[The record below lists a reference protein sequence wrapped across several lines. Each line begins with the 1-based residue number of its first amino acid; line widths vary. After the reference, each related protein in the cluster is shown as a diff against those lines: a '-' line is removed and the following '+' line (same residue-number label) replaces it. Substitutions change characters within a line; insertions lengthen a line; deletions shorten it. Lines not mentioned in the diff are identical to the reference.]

1 MQISEP
7 GLSSESAISKKLAL
21 GIDLGTTNSLIAF
34 KNGKKV
40 SLIGDVNGDA
50 LIPSVVHFPENGSV
64 IVGEN
69 AKNKLNIDPLN
80 TVSSVKRLIGR
91 GKKDL
96 LNKSNFFPYK
106 FDLSDDRFLKVETRK
121 GIFSPVEISSEIL
134 KFLNKR
140 ALEFLKRD
148 IDGVVITVPAYFDEA
163 QRQATK
169 DSATLAGMKV
179 LRLLNEPTAAAI
191 AYGLDLQE
199 EGTVAVYD
207 LGGGTFDISILR
219 LVKGVFEVLATGGD
233 ASLGGDDFDY
243 AIVNWMIQSLKLNV
257 DGNAKMESELLLAAR
272 AAKENLSAS
281 NQKRSVV
288 INFYENQLVLSRE
301 QYEDLTQDLVKKTIR
316 ACKQTLRDASLKID
330 EIDNVLLVGGSSR
343 NFNVQTE
350 VKKLFKIQPRCD
362 LDPDKVVAIGAAYQ
376 ADILIGNRNDENPL
390 LLDVNPLSLGLETMG
405 GLVEKIIPRNS
416 TIPISKVQEFT
427 TFKDGQTAMKL
438 HIVQGEREL
447 VTDCRSLASF
457 EVRDIPPMVAGA
469 AKISVLFQV
478 DADGLLSVEATE
490 LSSGEKTS
498 VVVKPSFG
506 LTESEIT
513 GMLRD
518 SFDKAEDDHKHRL
531 LAESQV
537 EADRIIYDLQSA
549 LQLDAKNL
557 LTTEEIENLQLQI
570 ENLQKVREDSED
582 RDLLIM
588 LTEKLMQSSE
598 SFAEK
603 RMNFSIKKAL
613 SGKTLT
619 QVEDEIWCNYKLGDY
634 VWWKGSAKHAAFN
647 MGTEDRYTLQITC
660 KK

>member
-40 SLIGDVNGDA
+40 SLIGDENGDA

-148 IDGVVITVPAYFDEA
+148 VDGVVITVPAYFDEA

-169 DSATLAGMKV
+169 DSATLAGMNV

-257 DGNAKMESELLLAAR
+257 DGNVKMESELLLAAR

-288 INFYENQLVLSRE
+288 INFYENQLVLSRD

-316 ACKQTLRDASLKID
+316 ACKRTLRDASLKID

-549 LQLDAKNL
+549 LQLDAKNV

-570 ENLQKVREDSED
+570 ENLQKVRENSED

-598 SFAEK
+598 LFAEK

-613 SGKTLT
+613 SGQTLT
-619 QVEDEIWCNYKLGDY
+619 QVEDEIN
-634 VWWKGSAKHAAFN
+634 
-647 MGTEDRYTLQITC
+647 
-660 KK
+660 

>member
-40 SLIGDVNGDA
+40 SLIGDENGDA

-549 LQLDAKNL
+549 LQLDAKNV
-557 LTTEEIENLQLQI
+557 LTSEEIENLQLQI

-619 QVEDEIWCNYKLGDY
+619 QVEDEIN
-634 VWWKGSAKHAAFN
+634 
-647 MGTEDRYTLQITC
+647 
-660 KK
+660 

>member
-1 MQISEP
+1 MVLMQISEP
-7 GLSSESAISKKLAL
+7 GLRCESAISKKLAL

-40 SLIGDVNGDA
+40 SLIGDETGDA

-257 DGNAKMESELLLAAR
+257 DGNVKMESELLLAAR

-288 INFYENQLVLSRE
+288 INFYENQLVLSRD

-549 LQLDAKNL
+549 LQLDAKNV

-588 LTEKLMQSSE
+588 LTDKLMQSSE

-613 SGKTLT
+613 SGKTLS
-619 QVEDEIWCNYKLGDY
+619 QVEDEIN
-634 VWWKGSAKHAAFN
+634 
-647 MGTEDRYTLQITC
+647 
-660 KK
+660 

>member
-1 MQISEP
+1 MVLMQISEP

-40 SLIGDVNGDA
+40 SLIGDENGDA

-257 DGNAKMESELLLAAR
+257 DGNVKMESELLLAAR
-272 AAKENLSAS
+272 AAKENLSTS

-288 INFYENQLVLSRE
+288 INFYENQLVLSRD

-549 LQLDAKNL
+549 LQLDAKNV

-619 QVEDEIWCNYKLGDY
+619 QVEDEIN
-634 VWWKGSAKHAAFN
+634 
-647 MGTEDRYTLQITC
+647 
-660 KK
+660 

>member
-40 SLIGDVNGDA
+40 SLIGDENGDA

-169 DSATLAGMKV
+169 DSATLAGMNV

-257 DGNAKMESELLLAAR
+257 DGNVKMESELLLAAR
-272 AAKENLSAS
+272 AAKENLSTS

-288 INFYENQLVLSRE
+288 INFYENQLVLSRD

-549 LQLDAKNL
+549 LQLDAKNV

-588 LTEKLMQSSE
+588 LTEELMQSSE

-619 QVEDEIWCNYKLGDY
+619 QVEDEIN
-634 VWWKGSAKHAAFN
+634 
-647 MGTEDRYTLQITC
+647 
-660 KK
+660 

>member
-40 SLIGDVNGDA
+40 SLIGDENGDA

-257 DGNAKMESELLLAAR
+257 DGNVKMESELLLAAR

-288 INFYENQLVLSRE
+288 INFYENQLVLSRD

-513 GMLRD
+513 GILRD

-549 LQLDAKNL
+549 LQLDAKNV

-619 QVEDEIWCNYKLGDY
+619 QVEDEIN
-634 VWWKGSAKHAAFN
+634 
-647 MGTEDRYTLQITC
+647 
-660 KK
+660 

>member
-40 SLIGDVNGDA
+40 SLIGDENGDA

-169 DSATLAGMKV
+169 DSATLAGMNV

-257 DGNAKMESELLLAAR
+257 DGNVKMESELLLAAR

-288 INFYENQLVLSRE
+288 INFYENQLVLSRD

-549 LQLDAKNL
+549 LQLDAKNV

-619 QVEDEIWCNYKLGDY
+619 QVEDEIN
-634 VWWKGSAKHAAFN
+634 
-647 MGTEDRYTLQITC
+647 
-660 KK
+660 

>member
-40 SLIGDVNGDA
+40 SLIGDENGDA

-257 DGNAKMESELLLAAR
+257 DGNVKMESELLLAAR
-272 AAKENLSAS
+272 AAKENLSTS

-288 INFYENQLVLSRE
+288 INFYENQLVLSRD

-549 LQLDAKNL
+549 LQLDAKNV

-588 LTEKLMQSSE
+588 LTEELMRSSE

-619 QVEDEIWCNYKLGDY
+619 QVEDEIN
-634 VWWKGSAKHAAFN
+634 
-647 MGTEDRYTLQITC
+647 
-660 KK
+660 

>member
-40 SLIGDVNGDA
+40 SLIGDENGDA

-257 DGNAKMESELLLAAR
+257 DGNVKMESELLLAAR
-272 AAKENLSAS
+272 AAKENLSTS

-288 INFYENQLVLSRE
+288 INFYENQLVLSRD

-549 LQLDAKNL
+549 LQLDAKNV

-582 RDLLIM
+582 RDLLMM

-619 QVEDEIWCNYKLGDY
+619 QVEDEIN
-634 VWWKGSAKHAAFN
+634 
-647 MGTEDRYTLQITC
+647 
-660 KK
+660 

>member
-1 MQISEP
+1 MVLMQISEP

-40 SLIGDVNGDA
+40 SLIGDENGDA

-257 DGNAKMESELLLAAR
+257 DGNVKMESELLLAAR

-288 INFYENQLVLSRE
+288 INFYENQLVLSRD

-350 VKKLFKIQPRCD
+350 VKNLFKIQPRCD

-549 LQLDAKNL
+549 LQLDAKNV

-619 QVEDEIWCNYKLGDY
+619 QVEDEIN
-634 VWWKGSAKHAAFN
+634 
-647 MGTEDRYTLQITC
+647 
-660 KK
+660 

>member
-1 MQISEP
+1 MVLMQISEP

-40 SLIGDVNGDA
+40 SLIGDETGDT
-50 LIPSVVHFPENGSV
+50 LIPSVVYFPENGSV

-288 INFYENQLVLSRE
+288 INFYENQLVLSRD

-376 ADILIGNRNDENPL
+376 ADILIGNRIDENPL

-549 LQLDAKNL
+549 LQLDAKDV
-557 LTTEEIENLQLQI
+557 LTTEEMENLQLQI

-588 LTEKLMQSSE
+588 LTDKLMQSSE

-619 QVEDEIWCNYKLGDY
+619 QVEDEIN
-634 VWWKGSAKHAAFN
+634 
-647 MGTEDRYTLQITC
+647 
-660 KK
+660 

>member
-40 SLIGDVNGDA
+40 SLIGDENGDA

-80 TVSSVKRLIGR
+80 TISSVKRLIGR

-140 ALEFLKRD
+140 ALEFLKQD
-148 IDGVVITVPAYFDEA
+148 IGGVVITVPAYFDEA

-257 DGNAKMESELLLAAR
+257 DGNVKMESELLLAAR

-288 INFYENQLVLSRE
+288 INFYENQLVLSRD

-549 LQLDAKNL
+549 LQLDAKNV

-619 QVEDEIWCNYKLGDY
+619 QVEDEIN
-634 VWWKGSAKHAAFN
+634 
-647 MGTEDRYTLQITC
+647 
-660 KK
+660 

>member
-1 MQISEP
+1 MVLMQISEP

-40 SLIGDVNGDA
+40 SLIGDENGDA

-69 AKNKLNIDPLN
+69 AKNELNSDPLN

-288 INFYENQLVLSRE
+288 INFYENQLVLSRD
-301 QYEDLTQDLVKKTIR
+301 QYEDLTQGLVKKTIR
-316 ACKQTLRDASLKID
+316 ACKQTLRDASLKRD

-498 VVVKPSFG
+498 VAVKPSFG

-549 LQLDAKNL
+549 LQLDAKNV

-619 QVEDEIWCNYKLGDY
+619 QVEDEIN
-634 VWWKGSAKHAAFN
+634 
-647 MGTEDRYTLQITC
+647 
-660 KK
+660 